1 MLSTVPT
8 KVRQDSYALFSQDL
22 SSLTLLSFRLF
33 QESRIPSL
41 FPLRIIVGSSLS
53 NRNQTK
59 PSNSNLTFK
68 VTNKAKH
75 TQASH

>member
-8 KVRQDSYALFSQDL
+8 KVRQGSYAGALFSPDI

-41 FPLRIIVGSSLS
+41 FPSLIIVGSSLS
-53 NRNQTK
+53 NTNQTK
-59 PSNSNLTFK
+59 PSNS
-68 VTNKAKH
+68 
-75 TQASH
+75 QPEI